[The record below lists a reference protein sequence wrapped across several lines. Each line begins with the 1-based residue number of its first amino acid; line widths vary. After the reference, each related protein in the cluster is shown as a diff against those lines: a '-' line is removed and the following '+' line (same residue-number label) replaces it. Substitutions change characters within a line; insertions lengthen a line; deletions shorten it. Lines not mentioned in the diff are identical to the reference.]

1 MQSVIKN
8 TTLVIIVSLD
18 KYEKLAHRNN
28 LQQENKTLRTGA
40 GSLIPF
46 ILYYGLVCLSKSLFK
61 AMLMFS
67 QSRMRFGVQL
77 LVLISATENQI
88 FFMFSITHSEILT
101 CCGFTP
107 PTHLKCLTYNTAT
120 AKL

>member
-18 KYEKLAHRNN
+18 KYEKLARRNN

-46 ILYYGLVCLSKSLFK
+46 ILYYGLVCLRKFLFK

-67 QSRMRFGVQL
+67 QS
-77 LVLISATENQI
+77 
-88 FFMFSITHSEILT
+88 
-101 CCGFTP
+101 
-107 PTHLKCLTYNTAT
+107 
-120 AKL
+120 